1 MVVGVDHPVKGRM
14 KQVGI
19 PMKLSETPGEIRRA
33 ASPIGQDTQDI
44 LQELGYTSEGINQLR
59 KAQAI

>member
-1 MVVGVDHPVKGRM
+1 VNHPVKGKM

-19 PMKLSETPGEIRRA
+19 PMKLSGTPGEIRRA
-33 ASPIGQDTQDI
+33 APLIGQDSQDI
-44 LQELGYTSEGINQLR
+44 LQELGYTSEGIDQLR